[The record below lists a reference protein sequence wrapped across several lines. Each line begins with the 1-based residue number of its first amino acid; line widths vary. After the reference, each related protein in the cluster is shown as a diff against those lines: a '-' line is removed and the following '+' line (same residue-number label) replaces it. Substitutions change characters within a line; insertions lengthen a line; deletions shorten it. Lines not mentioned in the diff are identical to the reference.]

1 MTTISSNVSV
11 AAFVRATLKFDPQ
24 ESIAI
29 VLCHEGTVLATLR
42 VDLRAGD
49 VVTEWVEAIDGIIS
63 KITADQDVDATVLV
77 AYDEDEEL
85 KGAKYDALA
94 ELLEMAGAP
103 IQHAILVANDQI
115 MDYDSDETD
124 AVAYSVV
131 ESEAIILEALFHG
144 KNPLRAKDIEHC
156 EESSIEVQ
164 AIAVRQKANLLSMGT
179 NLEEIAR
186 KVSHEMVTNIAIYR
200 EAGEMTD
207 EVAGWLAGTFTVSI
221 GRDLAVVAL
230 AGIATTTHDMADY
243 LVGDRAVDDRKIL
256 EAGHEMLFDSLAH
269 IAGIPR
275 TNILCAIAWAHWT
288 LGNGTEAMATLGE
301 AIELEPEH
309 RLANLLIKLIV
320 RGKMAKTALI
330 NPQQ

>member
-1 MTTISSNVSV
+1 
-11 AAFVRATLKFDPQ
+11 
-24 ESIAI
+24 
-29 VLCHEGTVLATLR
+29 
-42 VDLRAGD
+42 
-49 VVTEWVEAIDGIIS
+49 
-63 KITADQDVDATVLV
+63 
-77 AYDEDEEL
+77 
-85 KGAKYDALA
+85 
-94 ELLEMAGAP
+94 
-103 IQHAILVANDQI
+103 
-115 MDYDSDETD
+115 
-124 AVAYSVV
+124 
-131 ESEAIILEALFHG
+131 
-144 KNPLRAKDIEHC
+144 
-156 EESSIEVQ
+156 
-164 AIAVRQKANLLSMGT
+164 MGT

-186 KVSHEMVTNIAIYR
+186 NVSHEMVTNIAIYR
-200 EAGEMTD
+200 EAGEVTD